1 MTSLIL
7 SKISLADLRNLVVI
21 REQGVANYEWLQ
33 VDQVQI
39 DEAENRRLKDIQ
51 SHLLNYQT
59 HLMNE
64 ATIWSRAIY
73 PLLLLA
79 EKPPIQAWAEVALT
93 AHYKNFDLDGMA
105 DGVLGKC
112 VAGYIE
118 APYLVVVE
126 AKRGLEAQNPQFQLY
141 GQLLAAARINW
152 ETDHRL
158 PQEIYGCYT
167 IADTWTFI
175 RGEITDIETDKPIMQ
190 VEASREYAEKL
201 EAEIILKI
209 LKRIVDKRLR
219 ELLATGL
226 AN

>member
-7 SKISLADLRNLVVI
+7 SKISLSDLKNLVTI
-21 REQGVANYEWLQ
+21 RERGVASYDWTQ

-39 DEAENRRLKDIQ
+39 DDVESRQLRDIR

-93 AHYKNFDLDGMA
+93 AQYKNFALDGMA

-152 ETDHRL
+152 ENEHHV

-175 RGEITDIETDKPIMQ
+175 RGEITDIDTDKPTLQI
-190 VEASREYAEKL
+190 ETSREYAEKL
-201 EAEIILKI
+201 EAEVIFKV
-209 LKRIVDKRLR
+209 LKRIVAQRLM
-219 ELLATGL
+219 ESES
-226 AN
+226 